1 MDSSK
6 RADKMIRCYTL
17 CDITRTKYTKK
28 PQGSQDIK
36 IRNQQRNYETFIQLI
51 SLRCQPSTNNDP
63 ECLDQQLSDFN
74 FGSDYGKSRHLVW
87 IFDFDV
93 DRQEVFSTATNEFG
107 AIVNDFN
114 NIPVISK
121 LDETAKINNIINTL
135 GNSMNTYF
143 KKKI

>member
-1 MDSSK
+1 M
-6 RADKMIRCYTL
+6 
-17 CDITRTKYTKK
+17 
-28 PQGSQDIK
+28 
-36 IRNQQRNYETFIQLI
+36 
-51 SLRCQPSTNNDP
+51 
-63 ECLDQQLSDFN
+63 
-74 FGSDYGKSRHLVW
+74 W